1 MKSLKLLKNK
11 NASSKLSK
19 RRKSNMIGGE
29 KKRKKYKKKRT
40 VYFSGGCFW
49 GIQHKFNTFLP
60 SLKTEVG
67 YMGGFTINPSYEEVS
82 TGITGYA
89 ETIKIMY
96 DTIDF
101 KGLLEYFFR
110 IHNPTTLNR
119 QGNDF
124 GTQYRSIVFYQNLK
138 EKKIYERF
146 INTLPYKDKI
156 VTELLPA
163 KDYKFY
169 KAEEYHQDYKRK
181 V

>member
-1 MKSLKLLKNK
+1 MKSTNFTLKKLLKNK
-11 NASSKLSK
+11 NILSK
-19 RRKSNMIGGE
+19 SFKGRKLDMKSG
-29 KKRKKYKKKRT
+29 KRKKYKKKRIA
-40 VYFSGGCFW
+40 YFSGGCFW

-60 SLKTEVG
+60 FLKTEVG

-138 EKKIYERF
+138 EKKIYER
-146 INTLPYKDKI
+146 L
-156 VTELLPA
+156 
-163 KDYKFY
+163 
-169 KAEEYHQDYKRK
+169 
-181 V
+181 